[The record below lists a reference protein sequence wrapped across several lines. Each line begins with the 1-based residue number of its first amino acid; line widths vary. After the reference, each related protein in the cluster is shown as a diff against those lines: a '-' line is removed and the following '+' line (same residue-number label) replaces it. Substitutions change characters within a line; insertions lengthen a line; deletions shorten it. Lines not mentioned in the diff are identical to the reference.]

1 MQLTNI
7 FLFLQGEGHNL
18 NYLGLS
24 MYDVDVTNRLIQ
36 VASILE
42 GLKIIEK
49 KTFRVEN
56 FEYVSHIYVG
66 PDIATKQRENE
77 FCLYERTA
85 DLKRMIVP
93 VQKFHVEP
101 FLFLPYLQK
110 RQNINHRLPY
120 LS

>member
-1 MQLTNI
+1 
-7 FLFLQGEGHNL
+7 
-18 NYLGLS
+18 
-24 MYDVDVTNRLIQ
+24 MYEDDVTNRLLQ
-36 VASILE
+36 VASVLE

-66 PDIATKQRENE
+66 PDIAGKERENE
-77 FCLYERTA
+77 FYLYERPA
-85 DLKRMIVP
+85 DLKRIIIP

-110 RQNINHRLPY
+110 RKNLNNRIL
-120 LS
+120 